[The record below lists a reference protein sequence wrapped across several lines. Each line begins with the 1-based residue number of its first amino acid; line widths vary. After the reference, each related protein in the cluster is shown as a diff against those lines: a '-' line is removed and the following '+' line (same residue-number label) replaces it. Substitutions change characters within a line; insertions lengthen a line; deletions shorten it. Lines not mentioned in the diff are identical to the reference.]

1 MSWIRNLFK
10 RKPYVP
16 RPVKFDETHA
26 LLDQIIEILNR
37 PEFRDRRVRKLKLHK
52 IFKMKE

>member
-1 MSWIRNLFK
+1 VSWIRNIFK

-26 LLDQIIEILNR
+26 LLDQIIEILKR
-37 PEFRDRRVRKLKLHK
+37 PEFRDRRVRKLNK